1 MKRFAWVVAFALVA
15 TLSCAANASAFD
27 EFNLWS
33 GVAPGEKAD
42 AKKPTYEYWA
52 PAEKST
58 DACLIV
64 CPGGAYNGLA
74 YGHEGDKIAKYFTSK
89 GVTTVVLK
97 YRVPR
102 REGLPKHL
110 AAWQDAQRMVRVV
123 RSRAE
128 EWGIN
133 PEKIGILGFS
143 AGGHLTLMTSTTSSK
158 AAYDPIDEL
167 DKTPCNVN
175 FAVPV
180 YPAYV
185 LEDGADGPNTGKGN
199 DSTMVGD
206 FAFDDKTPPMCL
218 IHGDA
223 DVYSPMGSVAV
234 YCKLRKMNIPAEM
247 HIYAQV
253 NHGFGGNPTDDHVGD
268 WLNRVYAWMKSI
280 GL

>member
-1 MKRFAWVVAFALVA
+1 MKRILLSLAIVVASFVA
-15 TLSCAANASAFD
+15 VANASAFD
-27 EFNLWS
+27 EFNLWP

-74 YGHEGDKIAKYFTSK
+74 YAHEGDKIAKYFTSK

-102 REGLPKHL
+102 REGWPKHL

-158 AAYDPIDEL
+158 AAYEPIDEL

-234 YCKLRKMNIPAEM
+234 YCKLRKMNIPAEI

-268 WLNRVYAWMKSI
+268 WLNRVYAWMKTI